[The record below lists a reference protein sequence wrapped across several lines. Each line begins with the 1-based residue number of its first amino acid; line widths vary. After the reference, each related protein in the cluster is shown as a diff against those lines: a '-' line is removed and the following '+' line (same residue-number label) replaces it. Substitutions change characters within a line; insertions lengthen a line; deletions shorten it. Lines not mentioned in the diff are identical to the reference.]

1 MARYPDDPHDRVWFP
16 WFDAAKWNEIST
28 TNRVQNIDNDL
39 FEAPTA
45 VMQTAVTPINAS
57 NNIDFFWNSQPQP
70 NDPAPGYIAI
80 FHFSE
85 LENLPNNA
93 TRQFYININGILFD
107 DGFTPSF
114 LYAEASYSSKPFV
127 RHPQYNITINATANS
142 TMPPL
147 INAVEVY
154 SVISTA
160 NIGTD
165 SQDVSAIMTIKAK
178 YQVKKNWMGD
188 PCLPRNLA
196 WDNLTCSYAISNP
209 ARITS
214 LNLSKIGLSG
224 EISSSF
230 GNLKALQYL
239 DLSNN
244 NLTGSIPNAL
254 SQLSSLTIFTGGED
268 DDGWLMVDNNDGA
281 AGGRQRQRWRTV
293 EGAARAVEGRRRRE
307 QR

>member
-1 MARYPDDPHDRVWFP
+1 MQLIDSMARYPDDPHDRVWFP

-93 TRQFYININGILFD
+93 SRQFYININGILFD

-165 SQDVSAIMTIKAK
+165 SQDGMCSGFSISISSKISAIS
-178 YQVKKNWMGD
+178 V
-188 PCLPRNLA
+188 
-196 WDNLTCSYAISNP
+196 
-209 ARITS
+209 
-214 LNLSKIGLSG
+214 
-224 EISSSF
+224 E
-230 GNLKALQYL
+230 LKFLK
-239 DLSNN
+239 
-244 NLTGSIPNAL
+244 
-254 SQLSSLTIFTGGED
+254 F
-268 DDGWLMVDNNDGA
+268 
-281 AGGRQRQRWRTV
+281 
-293 EGAARAVEGRRRRE
+293 
-307 QR
+307 